1 MMLTKKDVVEQPKS
15 RFLREKCLD
24 CENEQIIFDHAT
36 TEVKC
41 LKCGKVLA
49 KPAGGKAIL
58 EPIAREI
65 EVLP

>member
-1 MMLTKKDVVEQPKS
+1 MILTKKDIVEQPKS
-15 RFLREKCLD
+15 RFLRIKCLD

-41 LKCGKVLA
+41 LKCGKVLTR
-49 KPAGGKAIL
+49 PAGGKAKL